1 MARKNQISVK
11 RLRTIYNDLN
21 NQKVGLQV
29 VGRKLTPDETNKIE
43 ILDKAIKYIGVAIE
57 VLESEEEMSESKQ
70 TVRLKDGLYIATNDQ
85 LKSDLRIDIK
95 GTNIISMDIFGISGE
110 NLIYLASLRTNPG
123 AELSES
129 QNVFEVICE
138 DKDENTTRGKLTFTT
153 FSDVQVSVELK
164 LEDHLYELPS
174 NYPVLLSAQWKQKYF
189 RKIGMETEQEENV
202 MGVPSYKF
210 EGKTVTVESCFENA
224 GIKLIKAGERDNIP
238 PTTKGWDDAQ
248 LHALMSQ
255 FADESLDR
263 KDWLLH
269 LLLLSKAKL
278 SGLLGIMFDT
288 GVLDLN
294 NLPRQGVAVFLNA
307 ISGNTAGIKRKIIKT
322 IVHELGHAL
331 NLVHRFE
338 REVGRADSTSFMNYD
353 WLYLGGNNTNK
364 YWKDFRF
371 TFDEDEI
378 KFMRHAPWPKII
390 PGGAEFHT
398 IKYWYEGTGGY
409 SPYAPEIPLSDLE
422 LLISP
427 PPTGHLFGFGT
438 PVFLSVTLVNKGSEP
453 LDIPAFY
460 LDPKAG
466 FLEILVR
473 RQTITGDS
481 RIIKFKPV
489 ISRCFDIGNYIND
502 VLDPGQSMSNN
513 INLTFGSS
521 GFTFAEPG
529 NYEITAVLSIYS
541 GNYNYVVKS
550 EPLFIRI
557 EYPKT
562 REEEL
567 DALEIFNKDVGYYL
581 ALGGSDYL
589 TGAESKLLK
598 VRDRRQGIEKI
609 IADPLVAYITRCIA
623 INLSRDFITYKEGK
637 FKIRKAES
645 VKAVELFSQLKANE
659 DKIFDKA
666 TLSGTR
672 SLMNTIQKEI

>member
-1 MARKNQISVK
+1 MASKNQ
-11 RLRTIYNDLN
+11 
-21 NQKVGLQV
+21 
-29 VGRKLTPDETNKIE
+29 TPN
-43 ILDKAIKYIGVAIE
+43 
-57 VLESEEEMSESKQ
+57 
-70 TVRLKDGLYIATNDQ
+70 LKDGLYSASNDQ

-95 GTNIISMDIFGISGE
+95 GTGIISMDIFSISGE
-110 NLIYLASLRTNPG
+110 NKVYLASLRTNPG

-129 QNVFEVICE
+129 QNFFEVICE
-138 DKDENTTRGKLTFTT
+138 DKDEKTTRGKLTFTP
-153 FSDVQVSVELK
+153 FSDVQIYIELK

-174 NYPVLLSAQWKQKYF
+174 NYPILLTAQWQHSYF

-202 MGVPSYKF
+202 MEIPSYEF
-210 EGKTVTVESCFENA
+210 EGKTVTVDSCFENA

-238 PTTKGWDDAQ
+238 ATISGWDDAQ

-263 KDWLLH
+263 RDWMLH

-278 SGLLGIMFDT
+278 TGLLGIMFDT

-294 NLPRQGVAVFLNA
+294 NLPRQGVAVFLGA
-307 ISGNTAGIKRKIIKT
+307 ITGHPAGIKRKCIQT

-353 WLYLGGNNTNK
+353 WRYLGGNNINK

-378 KFMRHAPWPKII
+378 KFMRHAPWSKII

-409 SPYAPEIPLSDLE
+409 SPYAPEVPLSDLE
-422 LLISP
+422 LLLSP

-438 PVFLSVTLVNKGSEP
+438 PVFLSVSLVNKGSEP
-453 LDIPAFY
+453 INIPAFY
-460 LDPKAG
+460 LDPKTG

-473 RQTITGDS
+473 RQAITGDG
-481 RIIKFKPV
+481 RTVKFKPI
-489 ISRCFDIGNYIND
+489 ISRCYDIGNYIND
-502 VLDPGQSMSNN
+502 ILDPGQSMSNN
-513 INLTFGSS
+513 VNLTFGSS

-529 NYEITAVLSIYS
+529 TYEITAVLSIYS

-562 REEEL
+562 REEEI
-567 DALEIFNKDVGYYL
+567 DALKIFNKDVGYYL

-589 TGAESKLLK
+589 KDAESKLK
-598 VRDRRQGIEKI
+598 EVRIRRQGIAKI
-609 IADPLVAYITRCIA
+609 ITDPLVAYITRCLA
-623 INLSRDFITYKEGK
+623 INLSRDFISYKEGK
-637 FKIRKAES
+637 FQIRKAKA
-645 VKAVELFSQLKANE
+645 VKAVELFGQLKANE

-672 SLMNTIQKEI
+672 SLMKNIEKEI

>member
-1 MARKNQISVK
+1 MASKNK
-11 RLRTIYNDLN
+11 
-21 NQKVGLQV
+21 
-29 VGRKLTPDETNKIE
+29 TPN
-43 ILDKAIKYIGVAIE
+43 
-57 VLESEEEMSESKQ
+57 
-70 TVRLKDGLYIATNDQ
+70 LKDGLYIASNDQ
-85 LKSDLRIDIK
+85 LKSDLRIDMK
-95 GTNIISMDIFGISGE
+95 GTGIISMDIFGISGDSVA
-110 NLIYLASLRTNPG
+110 YLASFRTNPG

-129 QNVFEVICE
+129 QKTFEVICE
-138 DKDENTTRGKLTFTT
+138 DKDEKTTRGKLI
-153 FSDVQVSVELK
+153 FSPVSEMKASVELK
-164 LEDHLYELPS
+164 LDDHLYGLPS
-174 NYPVLLSAQWKQKYF
+174 NYPVLLTAQWLHSYF
-189 RKIGMETEQEENV
+189 RKIGVETEQEENV
-202 MGVPSYKF
+202 MDIPSYEF
-210 EGKTVTVESCFENA
+210 EGKTVTVDSCFENT
-224 GIKLIKAGERDNIP
+224 GIKLVRAGERDNIP
-238 PTTKGWDDAQ
+238 ATISGWDDAQ

-269 LLLLSKAKL
+269 LLLLSKSKL

-288 GVLDLN
+288 GKMDLN
-294 NLPRQGVAVFLNA
+294 NLPRQGVAIFLDE
-307 ISGNTAGIKRKIIKT
+307 IKGHSAGIKRKSIQT
-322 IVHELGHAL
+322 VVHELGHAL

-353 WLYLGGNNTNK
+353 WRYLGGNNSNR

-378 KFMRHAPWPKII
+378 KFMRHAPWLKII

-409 SPYAPEIPLSDLE
+409 SPYVPEIPISDLE
-422 LLISP
+422 LQLSP

-438 PVFLSVTLVNKGSEP
+438 PVFLSVNLVNKGSESI
-453 LDIPAFY
+453 DIPGFY
-460 LDPKAG
+460 LDPKTG
-466 FLEILVR
+466 FLEILIR

-489 ISRCFDIGNYIND
+489 ISRCYDIGNYIKD
-502 VLDPGQSMSNN
+502 ILTPGQSMSNN
-513 INLTFGSS
+513 VNLTFGSS

-567 DALEIFNKDVGYYL
+567 DALKIFNKDVGYYL

-589 TGAESKLLK
+589 TDAESKLEE
-598 VRDRRQGIEKI
+598 VRVRRQGIAKI
-609 IADPLVAYITRCIA
+609 ITDPLVAYITRCVA
-623 INLSRDFITYKEGK
+623 INLSRDFISYKEGK
-637 FKIRKAES
+637 FHVRKAKA
-645 VKAVELFSQLKANE
+645 VKAVELFGLLKANE
-659 DKIFDKA
+659 DKIFDRA
-666 TLSGTR
+666 TLSGIR
-672 SLMNTIQKEI
+672 SLVKTIEQ

>member
-1 MARKNQISVK
+1 MASKDQTPAE
-11 RLRTIYNDLN
+11 RLRTIRNDLN
-21 NQKVGLQV
+21 NQRDRLQV
-29 VGRKLTPDETNKIE
+29 VGRTLTPEEIKRIE
-43 ILDKAIKYIGVAIE
+43 ILDKAIQRINSSIA
-57 VLESEEEMSESKQ
+57 VLQSGEERSESIQ
-70 TVRLKDGLYIATNDQ
+70 SVTLKDGLYNASNDQ

-95 GTNIISMDIFGISGE
+95 GTGIISMDIFSISGE
-110 NLIYLASLRTNPG
+110 NKVYLASLRTNPG

-129 QNVFEVICE
+129 QKVFEVICE
-138 DKDENTTRGKLTFTT
+138 DKDEKTTRGKLIFSPV
-153 FSDVQVSVELK
+153 SDVKASVELK

-174 NYPVLLSAQWKQKYF
+174 NYPILLTAQWQHSYF
-189 RKIGMETEQEENV
+189 RKIGMEAEHEENV
-202 MGVPSYKF
+202 MEIPSYEF
-210 EGKTVTVESCFENA
+210 EGKTVTVDSCFVNA

-238 PTTKGWDDAQ
+238 ATISGWDDAQ

-263 KDWLLH
+263 RDWLLH

-278 SGLLGIMFDT
+278 TGLLGIMFDT

-294 NLPRQGVAVFLNA
+294 NLPRQGVAIFLDA
-307 ISGNTAGIKRKIIKT
+307 IAGHPAGTERKSIQT

-338 REVGRADSTSFMNYD
+338 REVSRADSTSFMNYD
-353 WLYLGGNNTNK
+353 WRYLGGNNSNR

-378 KFMRHAPWPKII
+378 KFMRHAPWLKII

-409 SPYAPEIPLSDLE
+409 SPYAPEILLSDLE
-422 LLISP
+422 LLLSP
-427 PPTGHLFGFGT
+427 PPTGPLFGFAT
-438 PVFLSVTLVNKGSEP
+438 PVFLSVSLVNKGSEP
-453 LDIPAFY
+453 INIPGFY

-466 FLEILVR
+466 FLEILIK
-473 RQTITGDS
+473 RQVMTGDS

-489 ISRCFDIGNYIND
+489 ISRCYDIGNYIND
-502 VLDPGQSMSNN
+502 ILAPGQSISNN
-513 INLTFGSS
+513 INLTFGSA

-557 EYPKT
+557 EYPKS

-567 DALEIFNKDVGYYL
+567 DALKIFNKDVGYYL

-589 TGAESKLLK
+589 TDAESKLEE
-598 VRDRRQGIEKI
+598 VRIRRQGVAKI
-609 IADPLVAYITRCIA
+609 ITDPLVAYITRCIA

-637 FKIRKAES
+637 FKIRKSKA

-659 DKIFDKA
+659 EKIFDKA

-672 SLMNTIQKEI
+672 NLMNTLIK

>member
-1 MARKNQISVK
+1 MASKNQ
-11 RLRTIYNDLN
+11 
-21 NQKVGLQV
+21 
-29 VGRKLTPDETNKIE
+29 TPN
-43 ILDKAIKYIGVAIE
+43 
-57 VLESEEEMSESKQ
+57 
-70 TVRLKDGLYIATNDQ
+70 LKDGLYSASNDQ

-95 GTNIISMDIFGISGE
+95 GTGIISMDIFGISGE
-110 NLIYLASLRTNPG
+110 NKVYLASLRTNPG

-129 QNVFEVICE
+129 QNFFEVICE
-138 DKDENTTRGKLTFTT
+138 DKDEKTTRGKLTFTP
-153 FSDVQVSVELK
+153 FSDVQISIELK

-174 NYPVLLSAQWKQKYF
+174 NYPILLTAQWQHSYF

-202 MGVPSYKF
+202 MEIPSYEF
-210 EGKTVTVESCFENA
+210 EGKTVTVDSCFENA

-238 PTTKGWDDAQ
+238 ATISGWDDAQ

-263 KDWLLH
+263 RDWMLH

-278 SGLLGIMFDT
+278 TGLLGIMFDT

-294 NLPRQGVAVFLNA
+294 NLPRQGVAVFLDA
-307 ISGNTAGIKRKIIKT
+307 ITGHPAGIKRKIIKT

-353 WLYLGGNNTNK
+353 WRYLGGNNTNK

-378 KFMRHAPWPKII
+378 KFMRHAPWSKII
-390 PGGAEFHT
+390 PGGVEFHA

-409 SPYAPEIPLSDLE
+409 SPYAPEVPLSDLE
-422 LLISP
+422 LLLSP
-427 PPTGHLFGFGT
+427 PPTGHLFVFGT
-438 PVFLSVTLVNKGSEP
+438 PVFLSVSLVNKGSEP
-453 LDIPAFY
+453 INIPGFY
-460 LDPKAG
+460 LDPKTG
-466 FLEILVR
+466 FLEVLVK
-473 RQTITGDS
+473 RQTITGDG
-481 RIIKFKPV
+481 RIIKFKPI
-489 ISRCFDIGNYIND
+489 ISRCYDIGNYIND
-502 VLDPGQSMSNN
+502 ILEPGQSMSNN
-513 INLTFGSS
+513 VNLTFGSS

-529 NYEITAVLSIYS
+529 TYEITAVLSIYS

-562 REEEL
+562 REEEI
-567 DALEIFNKDVGYYL
+567 DALKIFNKDVGYYL

-589 TGAESKLLK
+589 TDAESKLK
-598 VRDRRQGIEKI
+598 EIRIRRQGIEKI
-609 IADPLVAYITRCIA
+609 ITDPLVAYITRCVA
-623 INLSRDFITYKEGK
+623 INLSRDFISYKEGR
-637 FKIRKAES
+637 FHIRKAKA
-645 VKAVELFSQLKANE
+645 VKAVELFGQLKANE

-672 SLMNTIQKEI
+672 SLIKTIEKEI